1 MIINFILIYF
11 LTKDPD
17 QAENVE
23 DDRVIKDAI
32 DADQPDCGEG
42 KERCQPSYGKEVS
55 MIKVRYE
62 I

>member
-1 MIINFILIYF
+1 MLS
-11 LTKDPD
+11 TKDTD

-23 DDRVIKDAI
+23 EAGVIKDAT

-42 KERCQPSYGKEVS
+42 KESRQPSYGKKTG